1 MFNFFHSKRYLAL
14 SCGLNFANSC
24 DITTT
29 TSIANIIIKIT
40 MSLRFIEIINA

>member
-1 MFNFFHSKRYLAL
+1 MFHFFHSKRYLAL

-29 TSIANIIIKIT
+29 TSIVNVKNNNV
-40 MSLRFIEIINA
+40 SEVHRNH